1 MLVTLRKSTF
11 FCFVC
16 FVLGPC
22 QFTLSSLDGEAHA
35 AQEALSRFPGLTRL
49 DSSNSITVNVPGSH
63 MKDRLD
69 PKHYGAIPQKLAQRK
84 AELKSME
91 IEDRAIKDSIIYMSG
106 LQFDDMKMR
115 LVELHNALKVYVEAR
130 VFRLSGKGSAF
141 TGLLP
146 KTNLEGPKYA
156 PTLVP
161 LHSSASSHGS
171 RTTQFPKEEP
181 SPETGSQ
188 RRKSARKSKIIELI
202 GNTLPFDKFS
212 SRIIAHQE
220 NHGGVSTTGQ
230 TGVQDSLGGSGTQLG
245 KMVMH
250 SGRVRG
256 ELAGDELSIV
266 RRHMDDESIRIWN
279 SVEERLAEF
288 GSGSTRIAT
297 PSEGEFIADFL
308 RTYYLLG
315 DYVYTHGLLPANV
328 IAKMK
333 LFNFPTLADR
343 INLYIRA
350 LCRAHDYYF
359 DEASSVIPQMEF
371 LTTGRSVAHFH
382 RSLKALHPK
391 YHSAIVYLAVRATIN
406 AAPLELSQ
414 GLSRGSFSWLCA
426 GFVQLTFFNRAEHLS
441 SALMRTPDMDHRG
454 TIKSH
459 SVVDLIRELTKFF
472 HEPLVRELSDEVRVE
487 FQIVFYMLDFID
499 RYLQPIIKTMID
511 REQIPTIFPKQ
522 MQYMRSYLRFFH
534 KQYENPAGF
543 KYSIK
548 DTAFIKMGQGRS
560 SKNASLRQWIRDVPL
575 ILFPHVGWRDR
586 LGLQRSPNIKYNLW
600 MCETQ

>member
-1 MLVTLRKSTF
+1 
-11 FCFVC
+11 
-16 FVLGPC
+16 
-22 QFTLSSLDGEAHA
+22 
-35 AQEALSRFPGLTRL
+35 
-49 DSSNSITVNVPGSH
+49 
-63 MKDRLD
+63 
-69 PKHYGAIPQKLAQRK
+69 
-84 AELKSME
+84 
-91 IEDRAIKDSIIYMSG
+91 
-106 LQFDDMKMR
+106 
-115 LVELHNALKVYVEAR
+115 
-130 VFRLSGKGSAF
+130 
-141 TGLLP
+141 
-146 KTNLEGPKYA
+146 
-156 PTLVP
+156 
-161 LHSSASSHGS
+161 
-171 RTTQFPKEEP
+171 
-181 SPETGSQ
+181 
-188 RRKSARKSKIIELI
+188 
-202 GNTLPFDKFS
+202 
-212 SRIIAHQE
+212 
-220 NHGGVSTTGQ
+220 
-230 TGVQDSLGGSGTQLG
+230 
-245 KMVMH
+245 
-250 SGRVRG
+250 
-256 ELAGDELSIV
+256 
-266 RRHMDDESIRIWN
+266 MDDESIRIWN

-382 RSLKALHPK
+382 RSLKGEVLALFRLMQFLFSVPPPARTCDGSTIFFGPFLELFCLNPLHPK

-454 TIKSH
+454 NYKSH
-459 SVVDLIRELTKFF
+459 SVVPSTD
-472 HEPLVRELSDEVRVE
+472 HQD
-487 FQIVFYMLDFID
+487 DD
-499 RYLQPIIKTMID
+499 RQGADPNN
-511 REQIPTIFPKQ
+511 FPKQ